1 MKKTLTVNLNNIVFH
16 IDDDAYEMLQ
26 TYLHEIADHFEADEE
41 KAEIMND
48 IEARIAELFTEKLQ
62 KSKNVV
68 NLLDV
73 QEIIEV
79 MGKPSQYT
87 GEDEEED
94 KTPKAPK
101 SEKKQQSRRFYRD
114 PENAILGGVGGGL
127 AAYFGLDVTIVRVIL
142 AFLVIVS
149 SGTFIPIYIIMWFV
163 APVAVTASQRLE
175 MQGEDVNIDSIK
187 TELNNAKNYVESDKF
202 KQTASTVGD
211 KIFTIIRLVVKVVLG
226 FIGAILGIVGVVVV
240 AALIFLLFFL
250 IFEPTFFN
258 SFAPGIFSNWGTI
271 NPDNAIM
278 IFISLILVIGCPIFM
293 LIYWGVRAASGKYNG
308 SKTASLV
315 VLILWIAGL
324 FMFYSVGASTF
335 IRLHHNGEP
344 FNINWSRDDNS
355 NLKDEVRSCDAF
367 TAIEISGNIELTLK
381 QDSTQQ
387 VTVSSQED
395 ILPRV
400 ITKVE
405 NGVLKIYTDNI
416 FIDRNIKVVISTP
429 GIKNIIAKG
438 ACKIKTDSLL
448 TVPELSLEL
457 LGACEVDMNVA
468 VAGLFT
474 VDAKGA
480 SEAQLEGSCD
490 KFKLSAVGAS
500 EIKATELKA
509 KNVEVY
515 AAGASDTKV
524 FATESIDAKAYGASD
539 IDCQGSPKTI
549 KQSDGGASSINIE

>member
-26 TYLHEIADHFEADEE
+26 TYLHEIANHFEADEE

-73 QEIIEV
+73 QEIIEI

-94 KTPKAPK
+94 KSPKAPK
-101 SEKKQQSRRFYRD
+101 TEKKQQSHRFYRD
-114 PENAILGGVGGGL
+114 PENAILGGVCGGL
-127 AAYFGLDVTIVRVIL
+127 AAYFGFDVTIVRVIL
-142 AFLVIVS
+142 AFLVIFT

-163 APVAVTASQRLE
+163 APVALTASQRLE
-175 MQGEDVNIDSIK
+175 MQGEDVNVDSIK

-211 KIFTIIRLVVKVVLG
+211 KIFTILQLIVKVVLG

-240 AALIFLLFFL
+240 AALIFVLFFL

-271 NPDNAIM
+271 NPDNAIL

-335 IRLHHNGEP
+335 IRLHNNGEP
-344 FNINWSRDDNS
+344 FHVNWSRNDDS
-355 NLKDEVRSCDAF
+355 SFKDEVRSCEAF

-395 ILPRV
+395 ILPNV

-416 FIDRNIKVVISTP
+416 FIDRNVRVVISTP
-429 GIKNIIAKG
+429 SIRSIIAKG

-468 VAGLFT
+468 VSGLFT

-480 SEAQLEGSCD
+480 SEAKLEGSCD
-490 KFKLSAVGAS
+490 KFKLNAVGAS
-500 EIKATELKA
+500 EIKATGLKA